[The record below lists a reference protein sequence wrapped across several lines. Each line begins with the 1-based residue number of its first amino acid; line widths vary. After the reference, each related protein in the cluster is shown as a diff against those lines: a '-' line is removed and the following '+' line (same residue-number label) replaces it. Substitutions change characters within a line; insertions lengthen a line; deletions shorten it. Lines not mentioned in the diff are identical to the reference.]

1 MRLKLARIAVAAWFL
16 SASFALRAAAQ
27 NPDTMM
33 PEQSE
38 AKAKEILRDLI
49 NARGGAGYEEAVEG
63 ECQGT
68 RAQFGHNGAVS
79 GYVRFLEARHYPD
92 KERLEYS
99 AKNHNLKSI
108 INTVIGVDGLDWSHG
123 GVIVALYNG
132 DRGWML
138 DKSGVTELPAASV
151 SDFQEQMKRNI
162 DNVLRVRLK
171 EPGWSYRY
179 GGADTVDLKE
189 VDWVELAD
197 SDERTFRLAVDHS
210 THLLVRSVVTTVN
223 EETHERDDDTTI
235 YTNYQLKDT
244 VWTPMQI
251 TRDHNGRRAAQFFF
265 ESCRYNPGFPNDYF
279 DKSSL
284 QKRGSEAG
292 MKKTKDSKQDSD
304 NN

>member
-1 MRLKLARIAVAAWFL
+1 VRLNLARLALVSLFL
-16 SASFALRAAAQ
+16 CSSFALCVSAQ

-33 PEQSE
+33 PEQSA

-49 NARGGAGYEEAVEG
+49 NARGGSGYTEAVED

-79 GYVRFLEARHYPD
+79 GYVRFLEARRYPD

-99 AKNHNLKSI
+99 AKNHNLKSL

-123 GVIVALYNG
+123 GVIIALYNG
-132 DRGWML
+132 DHGWTL
-138 DKSGVTELPAASV
+138 DRSGVSELPATSV
-151 SDFQEQMKRNI
+151 SDFQEQVKRNI

-179 GGADTVDLKE
+179 GGLDTVDLKE
-189 VDWVELAD
+189 VDWVELTD
-197 SDERTFRLAVDHS
+197 SEERTFRLAVDTH
-210 THLLVRSVVTTVN
+210 THLLVRSVVTTNN
-223 EETHERDDDTTI
+223 EETHEKDDDTII
-235 YTNYQLKDT
+235 YTNYLLKDT

-251 TRDHNGRRAAQFFF
+251 SKDHNGRRTAQFFF
-265 ESCRYNPGFPNDYF
+265 ESCRYNPGFPSDFF

-284 QKRGSEAG
+284 LKRGSDANV
-292 MKKTKDSKQDSD
+292 KKSKKKDD